1 MSLLKKPSIFVISLM
16 GIGTFFTNEGSG
28 DEHLEERYRV
38 IEELVLD
45 AVRDHQIEPRDAS
58 DLLGHLRELFAESEH
73 AEEEWEY
80 RGYGSRWNDKHD
92 DHDDHDDHNDL
103 GEHERKLKHAHRE
116 ILEAIE
122 SGRISLEEGREKME
136 TLEREMLGMHVNFKR
151 EEFLNWIRD
160 AERSGEISKEEARQ
174 KREEFEKEFSEDRER
189 WEREEL
195 ARKEQETPRRGSAD
209 REEAETRERSEGDKE
224 RPD

>member
-1 MSLLKKPSIFVISLM
+1 M
-16 GIGTFFTNEGSG
+16 GIGTFFTNEGLG

-38 IEELVLD
+38 IEQLVLD
-45 AVRDHQIEPRDAS
+45 AVRDHQIEPGDAS

-73 AEEEWEY
+73 AEEEWEHQ
-80 RGYGSRWNDKHD
+80 GYGSRWHNKHD
-92 DHDDHDDHNDL
+92 DHDDHDDL
-103 GEHERKLKHAHRE
+103 GEYERKSKHAHRE

-136 TLEREMLGMHVNFKR
+136 ALERKMLGMHIKFKR

-160 AERSGEISKEEARQ
+160 AERSGELSKEEARQ

-189 WEREEL
+189 REREEL
-195 ARKEQETPRRGSAD
+195 TRKEQETPRRESAD
-209 REEAETRERSEGDKE
+209 PEEAETRERSEGDKE

>member
-1 MSLLKKPSIFVISLM
+1 MSLLKNPRIFVISLM

-28 DEHLEERYRV
+28 DEHLEERYHV
-38 IEELVLD
+38 IEQLVLD
-45 AVRDHQIEPRDAS
+45 AVRDHQIEPGDAS

-73 AEEEWEY
+73 AEEEWEHQ
-80 RGYGSRWNDKHD
+80 GYGSRWHEKHD
-92 DHDDHDDHNDL
+92 DHDDL
-103 GEHERKLKHAHRE
+103 GEYEKKLKHAHRE

-136 TLEREMLGMHVNFKR
+136 ALERKMLGMHIKFKR

-160 AERSGEISKEEARQ
+160 AERSGELSQEEARQ
-174 KREEFEKEFSEDRER
+174 KREEFEKEFSGDRER

-195 ARKEQETPRRGSAD
+195 ARKEQETSRRESAD

>member
-1 MSLLKKPSIFVISLM
+1 MSLLKNPRIFVISLM
-16 GIGTFFTNEGSG
+16 GIGTFFTNEGLG
-28 DEHLEERYRV
+28 DEHLEERYHV
-38 IEELVLD
+38 IEQLVLD
-45 AVRDHQIEPRDAS
+45 AVRDHQIEPGDAS

-73 AEEEWEY
+73 PEEEWEHQ
-80 RGYGSRWNDKHD
+80 GYGSRWHEKHD
-92 DHDDHDDHNDL
+92 DHDDHYDHDDL
-103 GEHERKLKHAHRE
+103 GEYEKKLKHAHRE

-136 TLEREMLGMHVNFKR
+136 ALEQKMLGMHIKFKR

-160 AERSGEISKEEARQ
+160 AERSGELSKEEARQ
-174 KREEFEKEFSEDRER
+174 KREEFEKEFSGDRER

-195 ARKEQETPRRGSAD
+195 ARKEQETSRRESAD

-224 RPD
+224 RLD